1 MWKFTA
7 EYENWD
13 GEPRKK
19 ELFFNLTI
27 SELTRLQNT
36 VKGGIDN
43 YYQAILDARDN
54 VELYRRF
61 EELVKLAYGE
71 KSLDGERFV
80 KNEEVFTAFKES
92 MAYDVFMQYLM
103 TTEDGAAKFINGI
116 MPAKLKAQLKT
127 PEGKKIA
134 EEHGVNTSFLN

>member
-36 VKGGIDN
+36 VKGGIDS
-43 YYQAILDARDN
+43 YYQHILDARDN

-71 KSLDGERFV
+71 KSIDGERFV

-116 MPAKLKAQLKT
+116 MPAKLKAQLNT

-134 EEHGVNTSFLN
+134 EEHGIDTSYIK